1 VAISSSGAVSFSNI
15 QTEYGGSNP
24 ISMSEYYSGGFPN
37 NFNNTGTS
45 TAFAPTVK
53 STTTPYTY
61 TVTSGKSTVTRTG
74 TRYYDGFCNTALN
87 SYMTNTTQSMVI
99 NKFTGVDKT
108 GNAGAIPSSGAI
120 QANHFRGTSS
130 GTNTPLTCYGMVSN
144 YGSGGGFFPHTLAFY
159 FAGHVG
165 TPYSFGG
172 TFSGSIG
179 LPLFSIYCAAEGNF
193 PATTFYNGT
202 NANTTNGASLYML
215 GNTHTTNP
223 TLGNITAVVF
233 ALVATQNAANSGGF
247 SGTWSI
253 TVTH

>member
-1 VAISSSGAVSFSNI
+1 MAISSSGSVSFSQI
-15 QTEYGGSNP
+15 QSEFGGSNP
-24 ISMSEYYSGGFPN
+24 ISLSEYYSGGLPN

-53 STTTPYTY
+53 STTTTY
-61 TVTSGKSTVTRTG
+61 SYTSGKATLTA

-130 GTNTPLTCYGMVSN
+130 GTNTPLTCYGMVSQ
-144 YGSGGGFFPHTLAFY
+144 YDSGGGFFPATFQMW

-165 TPYSFGG
+165 TAYSYG
-172 TFSGSIG
+172 TTYSGSIG
-179 LPLFSIYCAAEGNF
+179 LPLTSIYCAAEGNF

-202 NANTTNGASLYML
+202 QSSSGASLGMM
-215 GNTHTTNP
+215 GVTHTTNP
-223 TLGNITAVVF
+223 TLGNVTLVLFTLYSQQGTAH
-233 ALVATQNAANSGGF
+233 SGGF

>member
-1 VAISSSGAVSFSNI
+1 MAISSSGSVSFSQI
-15 QTEYGGSNP
+15 QSEFGGSNP
-24 ISMSEYYSGGFPN
+24 ISLSEYYSGGLPN

-53 STTTPYTY
+53 STTTTY
-61 TVTSGKSTVTRTG
+61 SYTSGKATLTA

-130 GTNTPLTCYGMVSN
+130 GTNTPLTCYGMVSQ
-144 YGSGGGFFPHTLAFY
+144 YDSGGGFFPATFQMW

-165 TPYSFGG
+165 TAYTYG
-172 TFSGSIG
+172 TTYSGSIG
-179 LPLFSIYCAAEGNF
+179 LPLTSIYCAAEGNF

-202 NANTTNGASLYML
+202 QTSSGASLGMM
-215 GNTHTTNP
+215 GVTHTTNA
-223 TLGNITAVVF
+223 TLGNVT
-233 ALVATQNAANSGGF
+233 LVLFTLVSTVGAANSGGF

>member
-1 VAISSSGAVSFSNI
+1 MAISSSGSVSFSQI
-15 QTEYGGSNP
+15 QSEFGGSNP
-24 ISMSEYYSGGFPN
+24 ISLSEYYSGGLPN

-53 STTTPYTY
+53 STTTTY
-61 TVTSGKSTVTRTG
+61 SYTSGKATLTA
-74 TRYYDGFCNTALN
+74 TRYYDGFCHTAIN

-130 GTNTPLTCYGMVSN
+130 GTNTPLTCYGMVSQ
-144 YGSGGGFFPHTLAFY
+144 YDSGGGFFPATFQMW

-165 TPYSFGG
+165 TAYTYG
-172 TFSGSIG
+172 TTYSGSIG
-179 LPLFSIYCAAEGNF
+179 LPLTSIYCAAEGNF

-202 NANTTNGASLYML
+202 QSSSGASLGMM
-215 GNTHTTNP
+215 GVTHTTNP
-223 TLGNITAVVF
+223 TLGNVT
-233 ALVATQNAANSGGF
+233 LVLFTLVSTVGAANSGGF

>member
-1 VAISSSGAVSFSNI
+1 MAISSSGSVSFSQI
-15 QTEYGGSNP
+15 QSEFGGSNP
-24 ISMSEYYSGGFPN
+24 ISLSEYYSGGLPN

-53 STTTPYTY
+53 STTTTY
-61 TVTSGKSTVTRTG
+61 SYTSGKATLTA

-130 GTNTPLTCYGMVSN
+130 GTNTPLTCYGMVSQ
-144 YGSGGGFFPHTLAFY
+144 YDSGGGFFPATFQMW

-165 TPYSFGG
+165 TAYTYG
-172 TFSGSIG
+172 TTYSGSIG
-179 LPLFSIYCAAEGNF
+179 LPLTSIYCAAEGNF

-202 NANTTNGASLYML
+202 QSSSGASLGMM
-215 GNTHTTNP
+215 GVTHTTNA
-223 TLGNITAVVF
+223 TLGNVT
-233 ALVATQNAANSGGF
+233 LVLFTLVSTVGAANSGGF

>member
-1 VAISSSGAVSFSNI
+1 MAISGSGAVSFSQI
-15 QTEYGGSNP
+15 QTEFGGSNP
-24 ISMSEYYSGGFPN
+24 ISLNEYYSGGLPN

-53 STTTPYTY
+53 STTTSYTY
-61 TVTSGKSTVTRTG
+61 TSGKATLTG
-74 TRYYDGFCNTALN
+74 TRYYDGFCHTALN
-87 SYMTNTTQSMVI
+87 SHMTNTTQSMVI

-130 GTNTPLTCYGMVSN
+130 GTNTPLTCYGMISQ
-144 YGSGGGFFPHTLAFY
+144 YASGGGFFPATFQMW

-165 TPYSFGG
+165 TAYGYG
-172 TFSGSIG
+172 TTYSGSIG
-179 LPLFSIYCAAEGNF
+179 LPLTSIYCAAEGNF

-202 NANTTNGASLYML
+202 QTANGASLGMMAV
-215 GNTHTTNP
+215 THTTNA
-223 TLGNITAVVF
+223 TLGNFT
-233 ALVATQNAANSGGF
+233 LVNFTLVNAIAAHSGGF